1 MIRILSG
8 IVIPTFIAG
17 FGILAL
23 SYGFGWLLLPRL
35 SEELEPFDEEEAAQI
50 AEERKVHIDLENPL
64 RIHVEVDYSDG
75 VLSKWYPKGESPIL
89 SELVDEGKLPPV
101 KERVGPEPVVF
112 RGVEGIGEYGGTW
125 FRVGLSNYDIGGN
138 AAYISGD
145 LLVRWSPY
153 GYPIVPH
160 VAKNFNH
167 SDDYREWTFHLR
179 EGMKWSD
186 GHPFTAEDILYWWEW
201 DVNYFGGSFASAAG
215 GGVPEF
221 MRVEGQL
228 GNIVMVDPLTVKF
241 VFPRSY
247 PFFLERLVSNG
258 SIPYKSPK
266 HYMQRFH
273 PELGDKELIEST
285 MGKLGIGSP
294 ESLYRNRQDRLN
306 PDHPRIWPWIYRTYK
321 PGAPQVFVRNPYY
334 FAVDTEGNQLPY
346 IDRVF
351 WEVKPA
357 ELLPTTI
364 SSGRLGMHA
373 RLLGFNDYTEYM
385 ANREANGYEIYHWY
399 ISQSSYWAIWP
410 NLNKRLDPDD
420 PTTEMKSR
428 LLNNRYFR
436 RALSLA
442 IDRKSIIEAVMSGY
456 PSPAQLAPG
465 PASPFY
471 HKKLFSS
478 YVEHDP
484 VGANNL
490 LDSLGLKKRDS
501 EGYRTFPDG
510 SRMVWYLN
518 YPKILLRD
526 PVQFVIDDW
535 RKIGLRTVPKER
547 SLGLFGVDTSA
558 LRNDLTVWQGMEQ
571 FLPLVGPDSWVPV
584 RPNFYSAVGFARWYQ
599 WGGLYGDPQAT
610 LYGGIE
616 PPLDHPLRRAMEVVD
631 KARKAIGLEAQRE
644 ILNEVFEIAA
654 KEVWTI
660 SVFASPP
667 HPVVVKNG
675 FRNVPKFAIY
685 SPFFSVPSNAGVDT
699 YFIENA
705 NETPGT
711 IAKIKTAIT
720 TVTPDPRL
728 GRSDDTQPSIASALG
743 RLISWLISGISV
755 VGIGL
760 LAFRH
765 PFVARRLV
773 ILIPTLI
780 IISLVAFVT
789 IQLPPGDF
797 IDSKILQLEATGI
810 QANHAEMEEI
820 RAEFHLDRS
829 LLFQYLHWVGL
840 NWFLTLRDED
850 RGLLQGNLGRSME
863 YRTSVNA
870 IVGDRVLLTITVSFA
885 TMVFTTIVS
894 LVIGIYSAVK
904 QYSWGDYFFT
914 FLGFVGMSVPGFLLA
929 LVLVYLSGKIFGV
942 STLGL
947 FSNEFAGQ
955 AEWDWP
961 KVLDLV
967 QHLWMPVVVIGAAG
981 IAASMRVMRGNLLDE
996 LNKPYVVAARAKG
1009 VRPLKLLLKYP
1020 VRLALNPFVSSIGYI
1035 FPQLIS
1041 GGAIVAIVLSLP
1053 MVGPMILEAFLS
1065 EDLYLA
1071 GSMLMVLSILGVF
1084 GTLVSDLLLL
1094 WLDPRIRMEQSG
1106 SR

>member
-1 MIRILSG
+1 
-8 IVIPTFIAG
+8 
-17 FGILAL
+17 
-23 SYGFGWLLLPRL
+23 
-35 SEELEPFDEEEAAQI
+35 
-50 AEERKVHIDLENPL
+50 
-64 RIHVEVDYSDG
+64 
-75 VLSKWYPKGESPIL
+75 
-89 SELVDEGKLPPV
+89 
-101 KERVGPEPVVF
+101 
-112 RGVEGIGEYGGTW
+112 
-125 FRVGLSNYDIGGN
+125 
-138 AAYISGD
+138 
-145 LLVRWSPY
+145 
-153 GYPIVPH
+153 
-160 VAKNFNH
+160 
-167 SDDYREWTFHLR
+167 
-179 EGMKWSD
+179 
-186 GHPFTAEDILYWWEW
+186 
-201 DVNYFGGSFASAAG
+201 
-215 GGVPEF
+215 
-221 MRVEGQL
+221 
-228 GNIVMVDPLTVKF
+228 
-241 VFPRSY
+241 
-247 PFFLERLVSNG
+247 
-258 SIPYKSPK
+258 
-266 HYMQRFH
+266 
-273 PELGDKELIEST
+273 
-285 MGKLGIGSP
+285 
-294 ESLYRNRQDRLN
+294 
-306 PDHPRIWPWIYRTYK
+306 
-321 PGAPQVFVRNPYY
+321 
-334 FAVDTEGNQLPY
+334 
-346 IDRVF
+346 
-351 WEVKPA
+351 
-357 ELLPTTI
+357 
-364 SSGRLGMHA
+364 
-373 RLLGFNDYTEYM
+373 
-385 ANREANGYEIYHWY
+385 
-399 ISQSSYWAIWP
+399 
-410 NLNKRLDPDD
+410 
-420 PTTEMKSR
+420 
-428 LLNNRYFR
+428 
-436 RALSLA
+436 
-442 IDRKSIIEAVMSGY
+442 
-456 PSPAQLAPG
+456 
-465 PASPFY
+465 
-471 HKKLFSS
+471 
-478 YVEHDP
+478 
-484 VGANNL
+484 
-490 LDSLGLKKRDS
+490 
-501 EGYRTFPDG
+501 
-510 SRMVWYLN
+510 
-518 YPKILLRD
+518 
-526 PVQFVIDDW
+526 
-535 RKIGLRTVPKER
+535 
-547 SLGLFGVDTSA
+547 
-558 LRNDLTVWQGMEQ
+558 
-571 FLPLVGPDSWVPV
+571 
-584 RPNFYSAVGFARWYQ
+584 
-599 WGGLYGDPQAT
+599 
-610 LYGGIE
+610 
-616 PPLDHPLRRAMEVVD
+616 MEVVD

-705 NETPGT
+705 NETPGP

-1041 GGAIVAIVLSLP
+1041 GGAIVAIVLRLP
-1053 MVGPMILEAFLS
+1053 MVGPMIMEAFLS